1 MSQLHSYS
9 VFIAVLAKFQLH
21 LLRLHYNHFYS
32 NYYPL
37 NREEILRKLSKTIS
51 QESVNVSMEKALIN
65 RGRGKN
71 IPSGT
76 VVNEEIPQEEAKSI
90 AAMEQFG

>member
-1 MSQLHSYS
+1 M
-9 VFIAVLAKFQLH
+9 K
-21 LLRLHYNHFYS
+21 
-32 NYYPL
+32 
-37 NREEILRKLSKTIS
+37 KT
-51 QESVNVSMEKALIN
+51 LIN